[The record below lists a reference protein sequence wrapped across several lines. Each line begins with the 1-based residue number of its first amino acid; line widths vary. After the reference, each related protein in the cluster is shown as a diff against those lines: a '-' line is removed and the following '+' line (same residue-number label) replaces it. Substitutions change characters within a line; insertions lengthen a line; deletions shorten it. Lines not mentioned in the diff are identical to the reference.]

1 MKASGRGGSA
11 AAAQSL
17 LHRNA
22 GWRPIMTRLLAVA
35 ALLLLA
41 LSAAEAAT
49 FASQNQTVKSE
60 GRTLSDYNIQKE

>member
-1 MKASGRGGSA
+1 
-11 AAAQSL
+11 
-17 LHRNA
+17 
-22 GWRPIMTRLLAVA
+22 MTRLLAVA